1 MTQQW
6 YFAQPEL
13 TLSVLSIELMI
24 TQSLKYNPEMPFML
38 FLALRIDQDVINE
51 DHDKLAQLYHKYRVH

>member
-1 MTQQW
+1 
-6 YFAQPEL
+6 
-13 TLSVLSIELMI
+13 MI